1 MDQSNI
7 KKYIEENYARDL
19 NENPLELFATKDNSN
34 PKDKYLLDLAKEK
47 SKSVV
52 NLILTKSGTGFI
64 IAETEENL
72 YLATNYHLLERNVG
86 TEEKPN
92 FEFYPGI
99 SNIIFQD
106 CDVKFD
112 IDALVKYF
120 ERGEKNIFYAIQ
132 NIDIAIVRIPK
143 CTLIYPENHQF
154 AIMSFDFAEF
164 VTEENKASNLPK
176 NLLTMIIGNMLN
188 LDNDCTLSFGNNINF
203 EVIILPNGS
212 SLGFQSSL
220 IAEQITYEGNS
231 GSPIMNINGNAIG
244 ICESKPETIFDK
256 NKNASVRKDLCG
268 FLPSSIILLVVAHL
282 QIQGFLKEDIKLQFN
297 DSKEWNDFIERCWMS
312 KNNPFSVH
320 ILRNYDK
327 ERYSKYWKDYCDKM
341 GEISDLMMSILNHRT
356 EECDVSKQQ
365 KNNDEEGNIEI
376 YAKQIVNDVIQKSM
390 LAIQNSE
397 PIHNTN
403 EIVK

>member
-1 MDQSNI
+1 MDRSNI
-7 KKYIEENYARDL
+7 KKYIEENYVRDL
-19 NENPLELFATKDNSN
+19 NENPLELFPTKDNSN
-34 PKDKYLLDLAKEK
+34 SKDKYLLDLAKEK

-52 NLILTKSGTGFI
+52 NLILTRAGTGFI

-72 YLATNYHLLERNVG
+72 YLVTNFHLLERNIG
-86 TEEKPN
+86 TKEKPN
-92 FEFYPGI
+92 FEFHKFI

-112 IDALVKYF
+112 INALAKYF

-188 LDNDCTLSFGNNINF
+188 LDNDCTLSFGNNMDLECSIT
-203 EVIILPNGS
+203 PNNS
-212 SLGFQSSL
+212 SLGYQRSL
-220 IAEQITYEGNS
+220 IAEQIVYEGNS
-231 GSPIMNINGNAIG
+231 GSPIMNIKGNAIG
-244 ICESKPETIFDK
+244 ICANKSDKIFDK
-256 NKNASVRKDLCG
+256 NNNVLVQKDLCG
-268 FLPSSIILLVVAHL
+268 FLPSSIILFVIVHL
-282 QIQGFLKEDIKLQFN
+282 QTKGLLKEDIKLKFN

-312 KNNPFSVH
+312 KNDPFSVH

-327 ERYSKYWKDYCDKM
+327 ERYSKYWKDYCDEM
-341 GEISDLMMSILNHRT
+341 DEISDLMMSMRNHKA
-356 EECDVSKQQ
+356 EKCDVSKQQ

-376 YAKQIVNDVIQKSM
+376 YAKQLVDDVIQKSM

-397 PIHNTN
+397 PIQNTN